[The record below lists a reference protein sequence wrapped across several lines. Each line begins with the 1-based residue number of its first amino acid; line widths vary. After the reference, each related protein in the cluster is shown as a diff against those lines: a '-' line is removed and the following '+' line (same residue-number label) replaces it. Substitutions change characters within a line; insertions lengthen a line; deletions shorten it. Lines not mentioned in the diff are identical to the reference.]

1 MASRRAGRRGTAP
14 EGGADLP
21 SFPWRGFRLYT
32 LLLALFFL
40 AWAVAASSA
49 SPPASGDPGSSPGQQ
64 PVEINAQETHF
75 VGGIATAEGNAV
87 VRFGDTTLYA
97 DRVSFDNRTRNVFAD
112 GNVRVYTGEKIFRA
126 HHMVYNL
133 DTKAITANDW
143 GMVDLPILATGEKL
157 TTPETDHYHV
167 DRGMATV
174 ENREKPGL
182 QMKARTMDIYPGDR
196 LLMRDVTI
204 YLSHIPVLWL
214 PAMSQSLDGD
224 SNTLYVVPGDRSY
237 WGYYLLITY
246 NWKFN
251 PKLKAS
257 FLLNYYS
264 DRGIALG
271 SLFQYKPSEEGY
283 GNLRLFGL
291 PYDQGYLLNYSSLN
305 RYDVG
310 PERFMASLQQRY
322 PLTQELT
329 LTTDLNYWTD
339 PYITEDFYYNTYM
352 SNRQPN
358 NVAWLNYYHPG
369 FTIDLLVQDNL
380 MDFFNGLNRLPELDF
395 ESNRAKIFHSPIAYE
410 SRTSVVNFEQQF
422 SNLNP
427 LTGNLVG
434 LYYPWLPL
442 NRFYQQHGMDNAYF
456 LSNYG
461 GWRWDTLQQLSYPR
475 EYFHWLSLTPR
486 VGVEGTYWS
495 DQNVYGNAFN
505 APMPLM
511 NQSNLTF
518 DRGLLIAGLDAAFKL
533 SKTWNDV
540 EIEALGIHGLRHVI
554 QPFATFQYIPNPY
567 GNPYDILGFDS
578 LMPTITPSLINP
590 IDYPSIDSFFGMTY
604 LRAGATQ
611 RLQTQR
617 NGQNYDLA
625 ELTLFTDA
633 NWDRKYNTLLM
644 PTTDTV
650 NEVYGTFDLKPV
662 PWLMFHTDLA
672 LPTYDEGFTNINN
685 SLSWQFHRSDTLTLG
700 YQYLNNVTIPSSF
713 FPVPQIASGY
723 FPQNNI
729 LPVIAQ
735 ISPTVQS
742 MAYVSDFWRISEHW
756 QVSGTLMYMSETNSV
771 PIKMFSIYRDLQDW
785 IVSFNFQDFSY
796 PGAASIINFYLGFTL
811 KAFPSFK
818 PQIGQ

>member
-1 MASRRAGRRGTAP
+1 MASRRAGRQGIAP
-14 EGGADLP
+14 DGGVDLP
-21 SFPWRGFRLYT
+21 SLPWLGWLRLSPI
-32 LLLALFFL
+32 LLALFLL
-40 AWAVAASSA
+40 AWPEARLWSA
-49 SPPASGDPGSSPGQQ
+49 SPPGSGDPGATPPGQQ
-64 PVEINAQETHF
+64 PIEINAQETHF

-87 VRFGDTTLYA
+87 VRYGDTTLYA

-126 HHMVYNL
+126 VHMVFNI
-133 DTKAITANDW
+133 DTKAITASDW
-143 GMVDLPILATGEKL
+143 GLVDLPILATGQKL

-182 QMKARTMDIYPGDR
+182 QMKARTMDIYTGDR
-196 LLMRDVTI
+196 MLMRDVVF
-204 YLSHIPVLWL
+204 YLNRIPVLWL
-214 PAMSQSLDGD
+214 PAVSQSLDGD
-224 SNTLYVVPGDRSY
+224 SNTLYVIPGDRSY
-237 WGYYLLITY
+237 WGYYLLVTY

-257 FLLNYYS
+257 FQLNYYS
-264 DRGIALG
+264 ERGIALG
-271 SLFQYKPSEEGY
+271 SLFQYKPSEDGY

-310 PERFMASLQQRY
+310 HERFMASLQQRY
-322 PLTQELT
+322 PLTNELT

-339 PYITEDFYYNTYM
+339 PYIAEDFYYNTYM

-395 ESNRAKIFHSPIAYE
+395 ETNRAKIFHSPIAYE
-410 SRTSVVNFEQQF
+410 SRWSVVNFEQQL

-427 LTGNLVG
+427 LTGNLFG
-434 LYYPWLPL
+434 LYYPWFPL
-442 NRFYQQHGMDNAYF
+442 NRFYQQNGMGNAYM

-486 VGVEGTYWS
+486 IGVEGTYWS

-518 DRGLLIAGLDAAFKL
+518 DRGLFIAGLDASFKL
-533 SKTWNDV
+533 SKTWNNVD
-540 EIEALGIHGLRHVI
+540 IEALGIHGLRHVI

-567 GNPYDILGFDS
+567 GNPYNILGFDS

-590 IDYPSIDSFFGMTY
+590 IDYPSVDSFFGMTY
-604 LRAGATQ
+604 LRAGASQ

-650 NEVYGTFDLKPV
+650 NEIYGTFDLKPV

-672 LPTYDEGFTNINN
+672 LPTYDQGFTNINN
-685 SLSWQFHRSDTLTLG
+685 SL
-700 YQYLNNVTIPSSF
+700 
-713 FPVPQIASGY
+713 
-723 FPQNNI
+723 
-729 LPVIAQ
+729 
-735 ISPTVQS
+735 
-742 MAYVSDFWRISEHW
+742 
-756 QVSGTLMYMSETNSV
+756 
-771 PIKMFSIYRDLQDW
+771 
-785 IVSFNFQDFSY
+785 
-796 PGAASIINFYLGFTL
+796 
-811 KAFPSFK
+811 
-818 PQIGQ
+818 